1 MSDNEMTLWMRIKT
15 AFDAMG
21 SKQAEQSIE
30 GLKQKSKE
38 ADTSIDQQNK
48 RLSQAGQ
55 VAGRAAEQ
63 ISTVAGAMGSAG
75 GAAGQAA
82 AGVRLLAGSIQTMV
96 ASGGGI
102 AGLLAAVALLLT
114 SKLVNWLID
123 VRKETKE
130 LNDQASKAE
139 RSINAMADVTFEK
152 IISETEK
159 MRESAAAAADQYDRI
174 LASRDKLLSARE
186 KADLAQIEYE
196 KQKALAE
203 VAPGD
208 RLGRQ
213 NVETEYA
220 RRAADTSAKAEDTR
234 RIYEIASAEARVEVL
249 KSSVQKALDDI
260 SKLENVRANS
270 ESKLWK
276 DESKVTVG
284 MDRTERADW
293 EKGLQDQRD
302 RIARQGKDID
312 DQREALQRLKSDL
325 MIADTNLEVAKV
337 NQRTQG
343 TQKSSKGLARG
354 DEDAQFNY
362 GVEQQITDKKKE
374 WDERQKKEAE
384 LQKKFTEE
392 RDDVRKIDNGGKGD
406 RDKEIRERDAALKA
420 LREYRQESTAFYSE
434 LKAEMEKLR
443 EAIRNNPSQ
452 NS

>member
-1 MSDNEMTLWMRIKT
+1 MADNEMTLWMRIKT
-15 AFDAMG
+15 AFESMG
-21 SKQAEQSIE
+21 SKQAEQSIDA
-30 GLKQKSKE
+30 LKQKSKE
-38 ADTSIDQQNK
+38 ADTSLDQQNK
-48 RLSQAGQ
+48 RLGQAGQ

-63 ISTVAGAMGSAG
+63 ISTVAGAMGNVG

-82 AGVRLLAGSIQTMV
+82 AGVRLLAGSIQTIV

-102 AGLLAAVALLLT
+102 AGLLAAVALLVT

-123 VRKETKE
+123 VRKETKD

-139 RSINAMADVTFEK
+139 RSINAMADITFDK
-152 IISETEK
+152 IIGETEK

-203 VAPGD
+203 VDPGD

-220 RRAADTSAKAEDTR
+220 RRAADASAKAEDTR

-249 KSSVQKALDDI
+249 KSSVQKALDEI
-260 SKLENVRANS
+260 ARLENVRSSS

-284 MDRTERADW
+284 MGREERTEW
-293 EKGLQDQRD
+293 EKGLQEQRD
-302 RIARQGKDID
+302 RIARQGKDIE

-343 TQKSSKGLARG
+343 TQKASKGLARG

-362 GVEQQITDKKKE
+362 GVEQD
-374 WDERQKKEAE
+374 
-384 LQKKFTEE
+384 LQKIDTERKNRE
-392 RDDVRKIDNGGKGD
+392 RKIAEANATYQKEQSEYRAVLNGGRG
-406 RDKEIRERDAALKA
+406 DKEKEKREADQALKN
-420 LREYRQESTAFYSE
+420 LRDLKEDFSKFMSESGRLYE
-434 LKAEMEKLR
+434 QMR